1 MITVGEHALPS
12 VVPLLT
18 SFLPMIR
25 IAVSFLITIAVVVLA
40 ILSAI
45 GRIADTPRD
54 TAHRLRSAGLSQA
67 AIAAA
72 LGISRY
78 RVRKLLA

>member
-1 MITVGEHALPS
+1 
-12 VVPLLT
+12 
-18 SFLPMIR
+18 MIR
-25 IAVSFLITIAVVVLA
+25 SILSAMVAVVVAVLA
-40 ILSAI
+40 ILTAI

-54 TAHRLRSAGLSQA
+54 TAHRLRASGMSQA

-72 LGISRY
+72 LGCSRH